1 MTAAP
6 TVTVPTGTAPSD
18 NRILDR
24 LREQSAQRHAQG
36 LDRVDAGPDC
46 AAERQ
51 AGAQEGTA

>member
-36 LDRVDAGPDC
+36 LDRVDAGPRGLD
-46 AAERQ
+46 
-51 AGAQEGTA
+51 